1 MTPMTEHVWQRMGW
15 RQRRDYLAALT
26 RERDR
31 LQAALTQIE
40 ATAQDALTARGIRAA
55 AGDSDTAAARA
66 DAAGVAA
73 ELSRARELLDAL
85 PADPDAYAHLA
96 DLTDA
101 MRGASR

>member
-55 AGDSDTAAARA
+55 AGDSDTAARA

-73 ELSRARELLDAL
+73 ELSRARELLEAL
-85 PADPDAYAHLA
+85 PADPDAYSHLA

-101 MRGASR
+101 MRGGASR